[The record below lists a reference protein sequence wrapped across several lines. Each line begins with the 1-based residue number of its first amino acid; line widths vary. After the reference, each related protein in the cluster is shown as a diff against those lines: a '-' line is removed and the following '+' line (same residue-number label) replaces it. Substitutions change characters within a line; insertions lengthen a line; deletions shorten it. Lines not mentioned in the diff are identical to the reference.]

1 MKKSVVFIL
10 LLSLVSFSVK
20 AQNLKELNNRI
31 SALEDRVA
39 LKNLVDTFS
48 ILADIKDTESQ
59 KLLFTE
65 DAVVESRVQ
74 GQAGMT
80 LKGRQQIG
88 NAFAAYLNT
97 FETVYHLNGQQSVL
111 LNGNKASGIS
121 YCYVTLIGNENGK
134 KIKTTMY
141 VRYNDEFVREKNHWL
156 ISKRTSDFR
165 WQNREEL
172 NQ

>member
-1 MKKSVVFIL
+1 MKKSVAIIL
-10 LLSLVSFSVK
+10 LMSLAVMTLK
-20 AQNLKELNNRI
+20 AQNMKELNDRI

-80 LKGRQQIG
+80 LRGRQQIG
-88 NAFAAYLNT
+88 NAFAAYLST
-97 FETVYHLNGQQSVL
+97 FETVYHLNGQQSVSL
-111 LNGNKASGIS
+111 SGDKASGIS

-134 KIKTTMY
+134 MIKTTMY
-141 VRYNDEFVREKNHWL
+141 VRYNDEFVRERNRWL